1 MLEVQIGGSMMMGID
16 GPEILAKSQVE
27 RLVPDENIWVNFNN
41 SWIMKQSWYYWLR
54 IMGK

>member
-1 MLEVQIGGSMMMGID
+1 MMMGID

-41 SWIMKQSWYYWLR
+41 S
-54 IMGK
+54 